1 MRSPRFLGSALALL
15 ALLTA
20 CGQSTTQSGLGEG
33 KAFPHIML
41 HKVSGG
47 TVSPQA
53 LRGKLLVL
61 NIWSVWCLPCRR
73 EMPSLE
79 RLSKTL
85 DSQRFTVTGL
95 AAENDEAVVRKFLE
109 HYGVTFENF
118 LDRDGVIFRQ
128 LDVKAYPVTF
138 LIAPDGML
146 VQRVMGEQEWDSPA
160 MIQAL
165 EDAYHGRRS
174 KMGSGW

>member
-1 MRSPRFLGSALALL
+1 MQFLSHLSSTLTLL

-20 CGQSTTQSGLGEG
+20 CGQSTTQSELGEG
-33 KAFPHIML
+33 KAFPHITL

-47 TVSPQA
+47 TVSPQT

-85 DSQRFTVTGL
+85 DSRRFMVAGL
-95 AAENDEAVVRKFLE
+95 SAENDEAVVRKFLGY
-109 HYGVTFENF
+109 YGVTFENY
-118 LDRDGVIFRQ
+118 LDRDGVIIKQ
-128 LDVKAYPVTF
+128 LNVKAYPETF
-138 LIAPDGML
+138 LVAPDGIL

-160 MIQAL
+160 MIQVL
-165 EDAYHGRRS
+165 EDAYHGHRS
-174 KMGSGW
+174 KIGSGW